1 MTIIKSSWS
10 DNRGAMMPDFQNY
23 HTCRDMDALKKWAR
37 DRNAADPKLWPG
49 NAERLLAGTS
59 IH

>member
-1 MTIIKSSWS
+1 
-10 DNRGAMMPDFQNY
+10 MMPDFQNY